1 MYLQFHKTSF
11 FPRLPQIAR
20 LLDCPA
26 PIAIIVKETRVSEN
40 FVGSGVISLFIPALH
55 ALKLS
60 TGPIRVT
67 NGFG

>member
-20 LLDCPA
+20 LSDCPA

-40 FVGSGVISLFIPALH
+40 FVGMKKKTSHKMATPC
-55 ALKLS
+55 
-60 TGPIRVT
+60 P
-67 NGFG
+67 